1 MTLIGVTL
9 AVVAGLLFLAVQ
21 VDDWSRDLTTNVAE
35 TSDASEDPLLRP
47 VATRLS
53 VDAAAEVVLEVAG
66 AFDRWTLV
74 GRREVEGAVVLEFVY
89 TTRLFRFKDDVT
101 IRIEPEAGGATIGA
115 RSASRVGRGDLGQNP
130 RTLRSLMR
138 SLRQRL
144 GT

>member
-9 AVVAGLLFLAVQ
+9 AVVAGLLFLAAQ

-35 TSDASEDPLLRP
+35 TTDASDDPLLRP

-53 VDAAAEVVLEVAG
+53 VDAAAEVVLDVTG
-66 AFDRWTLV
+66 AFDRWTFV
-74 GRREVEGAVVLEFVY
+74 GRHDEEGGVVLQFVH

-101 IRIEPEAGGATIGA
+101 IRIEPDGGGATIGA

-138 SLRQRL
+138 ALRQRL
-144 GT
+144 GA